1 MEAMENYDGLHAMD
15 MMFWAATG
23 IITLVVAV
31 ILLRAI
37 RSTAANEL
45 QPVAFDQRVYRD
57 QLAEIERDQARG
69 VIAGDEA
76 KRLRSEVARRLL
88 ATDRVEVGADVMRTG
103 PNSVLVLGAMALL
116 LAAGFGG
123 YAYLGQP
130 GYGDLPLQTRIS
142 LAEERRADRPNQA
155 ALEDAL
161 PPRPQLEAADP
172 AFSDLVAKLRTAVA
186 SRPDDL
192 QGQQLLAR
200 NEANLGNL
208 TAAYQ
213 AQARVVALKGA
224 DATNAD
230 VLTQATLMVQA
241 ADGQVSPEA
250 EALLQR
256 VLARDPGNDTALFF
270 TGIVNMQVGR
280 YDMAFGY
287 WNRFLQESPADS
299 PWRPEVLARM
309 VALADVAGVKYNEP
323 ADVAVAAGLPG
334 PDAAAVDAAKDMTP
348 EERQAMIRS
357 MVEGLSDRLATEG
370 GSAEEWARL
379 IMALGNLGE
388 LDRAAAIY
396 AEAQKTF
403 AGRTVELSGLRQAA
417 VEAGLPVGGTP

>member
-1 MEAMENYDGLHAMD
+1 MNMI
-15 MMFWAATG
+15 FWAAAG

-31 ILLRAI
+31 VLLRAI
-37 RSTAANEL
+37 RRTGDDDL
-45 QPVAFDQRVYRD
+45 QSVTFDQRVYRD

-88 ATDRVEVGADVMRTG
+88 ATDRVEAGTDVVRRG
-103 PNSVLVLGAMALL
+103 PNSVLVLGAMALM

-123 YAYLGQP
+123 YVYLGQP
-130 GYGDLPLQTRIS
+130 GYGDLPLKARIAM
-142 LAEERRADRPNQA
+142 AEDRRVNRPNQA
-155 ALEDAL
+155 ALEAAL
-161 PPRPQLEAADP
+161 PPRPQLEAVDP
-172 AFSDLVAKLRTAVA
+172 AFVDLVDKLRTAVA

-213 AQARVVALKGA
+213 AQGRVVALKGA
-224 DATNAD
+224 ETTDGD
-230 VLTQATLMVQA
+230 LLTQATLMVQA

-250 EALLQR
+250 EALLQQ
-256 VLARDPGNDTALFF
+256 VLARDPRNDTALFF

-280 YDMAFGY
+280 YDMAYGY
-287 WNRFLQESPADS
+287 WNALLQDAPADS

-309 VALADVAGVKYNEP
+309 VALADVAGVKYTPP
-323 ADVAVAAGLPG
+323 APAVPAGSGLRG
-334 PDAAAVDAAKDMTP
+334 PDAAAIDAAKDMTP
-348 EERQAMIRS
+348 EERQAMIRN
-357 MVEGLSDRLATEG
+357 MVEGLNDRLATEG

-388 LDRAAAIY
+388 VDRAGAIY

-403 AGRTVELSGLRQAA
+403 AGQTVELSGLREAA
-417 VEAGLPVGGTP
+417 VQAGLPVGGAP

>member
-1 MEAMENYDGLHAMD
+1 MTMI
-15 MMFWAATG
+15 FWAATG

-37 RSTAANEL
+37 RSTGDDDL
-45 QPVAFDQRVYRD
+45 HSVGFDQRVYRD

-88 ATDRVEVGADVMRTG
+88 ATDRVEVAADVVRRG
-103 PNSVLVLGAMALL
+103 PHSVLVLGAVALM

-123 YAYLGQP
+123 YVYLGQP
-130 GYGDLPLQTRIS
+130 GYGDLPLQARITM
-142 LAEERRADRPNQA
+142 AEERRAERPNQA
-155 ALEDAL
+155 ALEAAL
-161 PPRPQLEAADP
+161 PARPQLEAVDP
-172 AFSDLVAKLRTAVA
+172 VFLALVEKLRTAVA

-213 AQARVVALKGA
+213 AQGRVVALKGA
-224 DATNAD
+224 EATVGD
-230 VLTQATLMVQA
+230 ILTQATLMVQA
-241 ADGQVSPEA
+241 ADGEVSPEA
-250 EALLQR
+250 EALLQT

-287 WNRFLQESPADS
+287 WNRLLEGAPADS

-309 VALADVAGVKYNEP
+309 VALADVAGVKYTPP
-323 ADVAVAAGLPG
+323 ATTAALPG
-334 PDAAAVDAAKDMTP
+334 PDAAAVEAAKDMTP

-370 GSAEEWARL
+370 GRAEEWARL

-417 VEAGLPVGGTP
+417 VEAGLPVGGAP